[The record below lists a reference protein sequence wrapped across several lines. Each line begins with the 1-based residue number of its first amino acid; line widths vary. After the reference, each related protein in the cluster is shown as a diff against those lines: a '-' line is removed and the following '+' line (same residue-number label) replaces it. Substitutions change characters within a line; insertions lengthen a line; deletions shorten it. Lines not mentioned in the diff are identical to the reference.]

1 MLGGP
6 PMEQRMADVLNQP
19 NVGAT
24 ILTGPTIGQ
33 RSAGT
38 MVDDHQS
45 NLVPA
50 TQKADALNQPDV
62 GAPRSTT
69 LTGPTIGQRST
80 LMADALNQPDDGAAR
95 STSYTDP
102 TLEQR
107 STGELL
113 HPVNSATAPY
123 QPNP

>member
-1 MLGGP
+1 MFGGP
-6 PMEQRMADVLNQP
+6 AMEQRMADVLNQS
-19 NVGAT
+19 NVGAA
-24 ILTGPTIGQ
+24 ILTGPTKGQ

-45 NLVPA
+45 NLVSA
-50 TQKADALNQPDV
+50 
-62 GAPRSTT
+62 
-69 LTGPTIGQRST
+69 T
-80 LMADALNQPDDGAAR
+80 LMADVLHQPDDGAAR